1 MDKKILILC
10 ILAAVLMISLPI
22 SSVVGTNDVK
32 SDKEYVGSPLF
43 AIRHRAKNTI
53 QSEYLGKERPLN
65 LFLAKRT
72 SLQAY
77 ADKALKMIEARPNLL
92 KSIVSSIVQM
102 KETED
107 LLEQY
112 DMNMVDFKSQMNLIM
127 NDPVLLDE
135 SINEAIL
142 LSPFEDDPMPLGL
155 STSSAIGCFII
166 ALIMIP
172 LFAVIGM
179 IIATITII
187 TCLNING
194 CFETIVQNLVD
205 SFIQGLTP
213 PGYEGYM

>member
-1 MDKKILILC
+1 MNKKILVIS
-10 ILAAVLMISLPI
+10 ILAAVLMILLPL
-22 SSVVGTNDVK
+22 SSVVGTNVVK
-32 SDKEYVGSPLF
+32 SDKENVGSPLF
-43 AIRHRAKNTI
+43 TFRHQSENKIN
-53 QSEYLGKERPLN
+53 SEYLGKGKTLN

-102 KETED
+102 QETED
-107 LLEQY
+107 ILEQY
-112 DMNMVDFKSQMNLIM
+112 DMNVDDFKNQMNHLM
-127 NDPVLLDE
+127 NDPVLLEE
-135 SINEAIL
+135 SINEAVM
-142 LSPFEDDPMPLGL
+142 LSPFGDDPMPLGL

-213 PGYEGYM
+213 PGYEGYI